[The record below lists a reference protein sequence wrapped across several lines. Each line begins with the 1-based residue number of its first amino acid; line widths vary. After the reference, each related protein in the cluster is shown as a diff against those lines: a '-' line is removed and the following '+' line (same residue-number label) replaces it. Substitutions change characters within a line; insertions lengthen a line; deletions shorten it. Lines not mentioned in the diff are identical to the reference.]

1 MPPIDMNYN
10 VYNAD
15 KSLIIY
21 SRRSSQMQDNLRR
34 KVLHSS
40 LAIIYH
46 FNVTDKIKSL
56 FSCQIHCLIYPPF
69 FLFLH
74 KQKSFKAIN
83 FSDLFVYCPLLSSPP
98 KRRVCNFPDLF
109 WAVILTKGGDFW
121 LADVALSLSGVMLPC
136 SDVFPLFC
144 FLCLHAPVLLPSF

>member
-1 MPPIDMNYN
+1 MNYN

-21 SRRSSQMQDNLRR
+21 SRRSSQRQDNLRR

-69 FLFLH
+69 FYSYINRNLLKPLTFLTFLSTVLCSPLH
-74 KQKSFKAIN
+74 QKGVYVIFLTFSGQSF
-83 FSDLFVYCPLLSSPP
+83 
-98 KRRVCNFPDLF
+98 
-109 WAVILTKGGDFW
+109 
-121 LADVALSLSGVMLPC
+121 
-136 SDVFPLFC
+136 
-144 FLCLHAPVLLPSF
+144 